1 MMKMVVM
8 MILKSIIINI
18 IIIIIWFLF
27 SVTTTLTV
35 DPACYSGGR
44 DPGHPCYPEPPRFV
58 TRYFFEPT
66 DQQCWPFYYFG
77 CGGNANNFFTLAQC
91 EKACL
96 SGSLLSL
103 NFISL
108 NNERLNSLCLML
120 CLSVILLSV
129 EVYKINLV

>member
-1 MMKMVVM
+1 

-27 SVTTTLTV
+27 SVTTTLAV

-58 TRYFFEPT
+58 TRYFFQPT
-66 DQQCWPFYYFG
+66 VQQCWPFYYFG
-77 CGGNANNFFTLAQC
+77 CGGNANNFITLAQC

-96 SGSLLSL
+96 SGNLL
-103 NFISL
+103 SL